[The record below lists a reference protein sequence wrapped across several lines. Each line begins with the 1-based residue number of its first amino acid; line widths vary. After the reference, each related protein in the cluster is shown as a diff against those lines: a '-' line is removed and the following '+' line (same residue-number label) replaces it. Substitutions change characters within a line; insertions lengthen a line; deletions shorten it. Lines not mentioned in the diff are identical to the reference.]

1 MLLRENTSTVYHAPY
16 ACSFCPI
23 TRMMVIFT
31 LSFSFLLF
39 YILFSLSFYF
49 YLLVGVVN
57 FSAILSYFQ
66 SASWI
71 PFFNVCIFLFFHAC
85 ADSFS
90 YVLISRK

>member
-1 MLLRENTSTVYHAPY
+1 MVSALQELSNAPEGKY
-16 ACSFCPI
+16 LNSLSCSIC
-23 TRMMVIFT
+23 M
-31 LSFSFLLF
+31 FLLSYYKDDGNLYF
-39 YILFSLSFYF
+39 VVLFFNF